1 MWIGP
6 WARPRVHG
14 LDHHHQR
21 KFYPEKD
28 SRSTNMAKI
37 LLEYERQD
45 IVLNRWNVTLI
56 DKEDI
61 FVSIESCILVR
72 LGYQIRCIM

>member
-1 MWIGP
+1 
-6 WARPRVHG
+6 
-14 LDHHHQR
+14 
-21 KFYPEKD
+21 
-28 SRSTNMAKI
+28 MAKI

-45 IVLNRWNVTLI
+45 IVLNRWNMTLI

-61 FVSIESCILVR
+61 FVIIESCILVR

>member
-1 MWIGP
+1 
-6 WARPRVHG
+6 
-14 LDHHHQR
+14 
-21 KFYPEKD
+21 
-28 SRSTNMAKI
+28 
-37 LLEYERQD
+37 
-45 IVLNRWNVTLI
+45 VTLI